1 MNKFDLTEKVKEELK
16 RRNLWEQEDNEDD
29 DSDEMDS
36 EESELESSEEN
47 DVDDNS
53 VVKLYRLNNK
63 VIRLLTERLK
73 DEYYA
78 HYLYRAAA
86 NWCHDMNYK
95 KAAAFFDAD
104 ANTELEHATM
114 LQTYM
119 TDFNINPQI
128 PSAQTKFKFD
138 NLIDIIHQAYQFEL
152 RLMKSYNENSHSVF
166 KEDLTTFDFL
176 QKFRDIQKES
186 VVEFSDLINA
196 SNLIDKEDKFQVL
209 YFEQTY
215 F

>member
-1 MNKFDLTEKVKEELK
+1 MGKFDLSEELK
-16 RRNLWEQEDNEDD
+16 QELRKRNLFEEDD
-29 DSDEMDS
+29 DMNS

-53 VVKLYRLNNK
+53 VVKLYKLNNK
-63 VIRLLTERLK
+63 VIKLLTERLK

-104 ANTELEHATM
+104 AGTELQHAEM
-114 LQTYM
+114 IQTYM

-128 PSAQTKFKFD
+128 PSAETKFKFD

-152 RLMKSYNENSHSVF
+152 KLMKSYNENSHSIF
-166 KEDLTTFDFL
+166 SDDLTTFDFL

>member
-1 MNKFDLTEKVKEELK
+1 MNKIDLSAKLKEELLK
-16 RRNLWEQEDNEDD
+16 RNLLEQEDNDD
-29 DSDEMDS
+29 DEMDS

-47 DVDDNS
+47 DVEDNS
-53 VVKLYRLNNK
+53 EVKLYKLNNK

-78 HYLYRAAA
+78 HYLYRSAA

-104 ANTELEHATM
+104 AKTELEHAEM
-114 LQTYM
+114 IQNYM
-119 TDFNINPQI
+119 TDFNINPTI
-128 PSAQTKFKFD
+128 PPSQTKFKFE

-152 RLMKSYNENSHSVF
+152 KLMRSYNENSQSLF

-176 QKFRDIQKES
+176 QKFRDIQKDS